1 MHMSILHT
9 HFLRQQVDVLF
20 VAAFR
25 SIVQLYQSQSLG
37 EKEQEISH
45 HDNSKAATH
54 THFKCLGF
62 ILSHCTQTEKPI
74 L

>member
-1 MHMSILHT
+1 MHTHTLHT

-37 EKEQEISH
+37 EKGARNQS
-45 HDNSKAATH
+45 
-54 THFKCLGF
+54 
-62 ILSHCTQTEKPI
+62 P
-74 L
+74 